1 MPVGESSE
9 FESAAISEQVSNN
22 QSAAVRALKDDLEG
36 VEGQLE
42 KLVSMDNEL
51 KHLFRLITSVEGV
64 GPVTAREIIIATA
77 AFTKFTPEQAKM
89 FARYCGL
96 TPLRKWSGKSVR
108 KPDKTSKKANM
119 KMKGLLTM
127 GAQCLIH
134 RDTEL
139 GCYYRRKMADGKK
152 HLVVINAMRNK
163 IVHRVFAVVRNQD
176 MYKKNL
182 NVCLD

>member
-1 MPVGESSE
+1 
-9 FESAAISEQVSNN
+9 
-22 QSAAVRALKDDLEG
+22 
-36 VEGQLE
+36 
-42 KLVSMDNEL
+42 
-51 KHLFRLITSVEGV
+51 
-64 GPVTAREIIIATA
+64 
-77 AFTKFTPEQAKM
+77 
-89 FARYCGL
+89 
-96 TPLRKWSGKSVR
+96 
-108 KPDKTSKKANM
+108 M